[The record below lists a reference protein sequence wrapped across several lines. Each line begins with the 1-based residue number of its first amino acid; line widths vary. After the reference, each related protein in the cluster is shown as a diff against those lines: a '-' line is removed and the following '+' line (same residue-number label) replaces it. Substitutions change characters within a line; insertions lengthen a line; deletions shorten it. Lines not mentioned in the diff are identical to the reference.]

1 MAPAWPLILLQR
13 LGCAELHRCGL
24 SGGHPRAH
32 RATPIPRGPR
42 AARMLS
48 SSGAAFG
55 GAEWGWLLALLPPHF
70 LRHVPEVPHAQ
81 VSPQL
86 NPLCKHTPIPAP
98 HAPSLPQRDAVAQ
111 VPVSACYGNAAH
123 TPAPLPH
130 NLCDSLPTLGAVAD
144 DSAPWL
150 WDEPWRE
157 GATHRSTLMCVGI
170 PGASRT
176 GRLGATLLGMPT
188 GLWVSQ
194 CVIPVGNLPGVAPP
208 GP

>member
-1 MAPAWPLILLQR
+1 MWAERGTPTCPQSHANSTRASGCKDAVLLR
-13 LGCAELHRCGL
+13 SCLWRRRVGVA
-24 SGGHPRAH
+24 SGTA
-32 RATPIPRGPR
+32 
-42 AARMLS
+42 
-48 SSGAAFG
+48 
-55 GAEWGWLLALLPPHF
+55 PPHF

-111 VPVSACYGNAAH
+111 VPVSACYGNAEH

-150 WDEPWRE
+150 WDEPWRK